1 MIARSWHG
9 IVPREKAA
17 EFRKYLLQT
26 GVAET
31 KAIPGNLGAYIHS
44 QSQGEWEHFFMISY
58 WENFEVIHQFAGTN
72 PQIAVCYPEDAKYGL
87 ISDPIVLHQEVIAVP
102 NEFPLYKS

>member
-9 IVPREKAA
+9 IVPREKADK
-17 EFRKYLLQT
+17 FREYLLQT

-31 KAIPGNLGAYIHS
+31 RAIPGNLGAYIHS
-44 QSQGEWEHFFMISY
+44 QTQNEWEHFFMISY
-58 WENFEVIHQFAGTN
+58 WENFESIYRFAGPQ

-87 ISDPIVLHQEVIAVP
+87 ISDPIVIHQHVLSVP
-102 NEFPLYKS
+102 DQFLVLES